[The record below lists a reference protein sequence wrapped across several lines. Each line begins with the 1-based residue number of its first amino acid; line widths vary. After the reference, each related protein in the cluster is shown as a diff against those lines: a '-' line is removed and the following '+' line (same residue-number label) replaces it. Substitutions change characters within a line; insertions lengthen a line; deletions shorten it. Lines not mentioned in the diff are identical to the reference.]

1 MTKSPAHD
9 HYPPAMTEHELK
21 HAIVR
26 IIRTYL
32 SAPDVKIFLFG
43 SRATGQHTPQSDY
56 DIGIETGAPIPLEVW
71 GRLQAELDALPVLP
85 KIEVVDLHRVS
96 EAFKHEALA
105 TAQIW

>member
-1 MTKSPAHD
+1 MTKSPVHE
-9 HYPPAMTEHELK
+9 HYLPTMTEQELQ

-32 SAPDVKIFLFG
+32 NAPEVKIFLFG
-43 SRATGQHTPQSDY
+43 SRATWQHTPQSDY
-56 DIGIETGAPIPLEVW
+56 DIGIETGAPIPLEVL
-71 GRLQAELDALPVLP
+71 GRLQAEIDELPVLP

-105 TAQIW
+105 AAQVW

>member
-1 MTKSPAHD
+1 
-9 HYPPAMTEHELK
+9 MTEHELK

-32 SAPDVKIFLFG
+32 SAPDVTIFLFG

-85 KIEVVDLHRVS
+85 KIEVIDLHRVS
-96 EAFKHEALA
+96 EAFKRAALA
-105 TAQIW
+105 TAQVW

>member
-1 MTKSPAHD
+1 
-9 HYPPAMTEHELK
+9 MTEPELK
-21 HAIVR
+21 HTIVR

-56 DIGIETGAPIPLEVW
+56 DIGIETGSPIPLEVW
-71 GRLQAELDALPVLP
+71 GQLQAEIDALPVLQ

-96 EAFKHEALA
+96 DAFKRAALA
-105 TAQIW
+105 AAQIW